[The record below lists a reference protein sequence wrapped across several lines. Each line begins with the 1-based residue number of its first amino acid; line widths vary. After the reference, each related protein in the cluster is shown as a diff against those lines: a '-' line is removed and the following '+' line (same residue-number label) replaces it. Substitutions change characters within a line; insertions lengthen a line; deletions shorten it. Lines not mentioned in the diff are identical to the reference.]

1 MREYLFTLYT
11 QHTRCLVLLFL
22 SHSLPLLSKRLS
34 LIGICLTTLV
44 KSKTKTMLTHIYSF
58 NTFIWCLLFIRVL
71 GTEQRTNDV
80 PVPRGLT
87 FQRSFQTGEMRMK
100 MLHSNIHLALQMHA
114 NSHKTVETSLTLS
127 VFEMCKNRA
136 VSRPL
141 TFLLVG
147 GGHGVMWVKG
157 HTFSVIRILLRL

>member
-34 LIGICLTTLV
+34 PIGICLTTLV

-87 FQRSFQTGEMRMK
+87 FQRSFQIGEMRMK
-100 MLHSNIHLALQMHA
+100 MLHSNVHLALQVHA
-114 NSHKTVETSLTLS
+114 NSHKTVETSLTVCLRCVRTEQCHDRS
-127 VFEMCKNRA
+127 HVSPSGRGTWGDVGQRA
-136 VSRPL
+136 
-141 TFLLVG
+141 
-147 GGHGVMWVKG
+147 HI
-157 HTFSVIRILLRL
+157 FSY